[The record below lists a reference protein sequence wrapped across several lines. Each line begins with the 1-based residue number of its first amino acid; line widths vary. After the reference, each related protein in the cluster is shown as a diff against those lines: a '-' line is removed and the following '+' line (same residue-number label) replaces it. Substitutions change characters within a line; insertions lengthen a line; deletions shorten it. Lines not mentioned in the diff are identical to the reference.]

1 MNSAEGSDKGQQG
14 SFPRRLSRRFSEGQ
28 TVDWHD
34 SKGVDT
40 DVCDSD
46 QIGRILKSD
55 QYGRSYRLDFRQS
68 VLPFR
73 RVQGVSRVSVL
84 SELKVGATGILV
96 ALDLPESVQNHL
108 MHMGFV
114 PDARVTALRRA
125 PAGDPTVYGIDGM
138 EIALRRETAGAI
150 RVRAAVVQPAVAE
163 AESHPAAPE
172 STAHESARFAPA
184 GLVEA
189 SR

>member
-1 MNSAEGSDKGQQG
+1 MNAGKGSARGGQLELAKALG
-14 SFPRRLSRRFSEGQ
+14 TPHFGGQ
-28 TVDWHD
+28 TVNGRE
-34 SKGVDT
+34 SRGLAV

-55 QYGRSYRLDFRQS
+55 HSGRSFDAGLGWN

-73 RVQGVSRVSVL
+73 PAQGVRRVSVL
-84 SELKVGATGILV
+84 SELKVGETGVLV

-114 PDARVTALRRA
+114 PDAIVTALRRA

-138 EIALRRETAGAI
+138 EIALRHETA
-150 RVRAAVVQPAVAE
+150 
-163 AESHPAAPE
+163 ESID
-172 STAHESARFAPA
+172 
-184 GLVEA
+184 
-189 SR
+189 